1 MQCAPTYSH
10 TSPMSIIDDHN
21 AEFQHAIDHLK
32 RELASI
38 RTGRANTALVEGLLV
53 EAYGTKQE
61 LKNLASIA
69 VSDPR
74 TLRIEPWDASVV
86 EAISK
91 AIQESDIGINPTV
104 DGKVIRLTM
113 PQLTED
119 TRRDLAKVIGK
130 KVEEARISVRNVR
143 DQVRREIER
152 MEKGKEITEDDR
164 YALQEALDKRVGDFN
179 KEIESL
185 GKAKENVISSV

>member
-1 MQCAPTYSH
+1 
-10 TSPMSIIDDHN
+10 MSIIDDHN

>member
-1 MQCAPTYSH
+1 
-10 TSPMSIIDDHN
+10 MSIIDDHN
-21 AEFQHAIDHLK
+21 AEFQHAVDHLK

-38 RTGRANTALVEGLLV
+38 RTGRANTALVEGIQV

-86 EAISK
+86 EAIGK
-91 AIQESDIGINPTV
+91 ALQESDIGINPTV

-119 TRRDLAKVIGK
+119 TRRDLIKVIGK
-130 KVEEARISVRNVR
+130 KVEEARIAVRNVR

-152 MEKGKEITEDDR
+152 MEKEKEITEDDR
-164 YALQEALDKRVGDFN
+164 YALQEALDKRVGGFN

-185 GKAKENVISSV
+185 GKTKEGLVSSV

>member
-1 MQCAPTYSH
+1 
-10 TSPMSIIDDHN
+10 MSIIDDHN

-38 RTGRANTALVEGLLV
+38 RTGRANTALVEGLPV

-74 TLRIEPWDASVV
+74 TLRIEPWDVSIV
-86 EAISK
+86 EAIGK
-91 AIQESDIGINPTV
+91 AIQESDIGINPTI
-104 DGKVIRLTM
+104 DGKIIRLTM

-119 TRRDLAKVIGK
+119 TRKDLTKVIGK
-130 KVEEARISVRNVR
+130 KVEEARIAVRTVR
-143 DQVRREIER
+143 DQVRRDIER

-185 GKAKENVISSV
+185 GKTKEGVISSV

>member
-1 MQCAPTYSH
+1 
-10 TSPMSIIDDHN
+10 MSIIDDHN

-38 RTGRANTALVEGLLV
+38 RTGRANTALVEGLPV

-74 TLRIEPWDASVV
+74 TLRIEPWDVSIV
-86 EAISK
+86 EAIGK
-91 AIQESDIGINPTV
+91 AIQESDIGINPTI
-104 DGKVIRLTM
+104 DGKIIRLTM

-119 TRRDLAKVIGK
+119 TRKDLTKVIGK
-130 KVEEARISVRNVR
+130 KVEEARIAVRTVR
-143 DQVRREIER
+143 DQVRRDIER

-164 YALQEALDKRVGDFN
+164 YALQEELDKRVGDFN

-185 GKAKENVISSV
+185 GKTKEGVISSV